1 MRLKTLFKLLMQI
14 KISIHASH
22 AGCDFDHTGNT
33 NLDNYFNPRIPC
45 GMRPSGQ
52 LTFGKFKKIFQST
65 HPMRDATVN
74 FDIVILIALYFNP
87 RIPCGMRRKYGH
99 AFEYFFQDISIHAS
113 HAGCDMSLSIIRTL
127 RRNISIH
134 ASHAGCDDPGAVSKY
149 GKENFNPRIPC
160 GMRPGKRPA
169 EILYRGNFNPRIPCG
184 MRLMSTSRTL
194 NTNLFQS
201 THPMRDATIYAGTET
216 LYLYI
221 SIHASHAGCDVHF
234 SHKSHAKI
242 ISIHASH
249 AGCDLL

>member
-134 ASHAGCDDPGAVSKY
+134 ASHAGCDQ
-149 GKENFNPRIPC
+149 
-160 GMRPGKRPA
+160 
-169 EILYRGNFNPRIPCG
+169 L
-184 MRLMSTSRTL
+184 SRFVL
-194 NTNLFQS
+194 
-201 THPMRDATIYAGTET
+201 P
-216 LYLYI
+216 
-221 SIHASHAGCDVHF
+221 V
-234 SHKSHAKI
+234 
-242 ISIHASH
+242 
-249 AGCDLL
+249 